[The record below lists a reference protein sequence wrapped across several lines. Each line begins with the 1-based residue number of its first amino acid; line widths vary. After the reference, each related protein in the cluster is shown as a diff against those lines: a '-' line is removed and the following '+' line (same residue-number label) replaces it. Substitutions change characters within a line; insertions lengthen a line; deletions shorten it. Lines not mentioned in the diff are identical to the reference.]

1 MTLSLLRRGLHDAA
15 TDVWGWEFSG
25 QYGLASLE
33 DGRYYV
39 AQQGTGVE
47 DGVTKQTGLA
57 QLHRW
62 TGRTPAPFERVQ

>member
-1 MTLSLLRRGLHDAA
+1 MPRRTCGGGSSAASTAWYSLD
-15 TDVWGWEFSG
+15 
-25 QYGLASLE
+25 

-39 AQQGTGVE
+39 AQQGTVVEE

-62 TGRTPAPFERVQ
+62 TGKTPAPFERVH